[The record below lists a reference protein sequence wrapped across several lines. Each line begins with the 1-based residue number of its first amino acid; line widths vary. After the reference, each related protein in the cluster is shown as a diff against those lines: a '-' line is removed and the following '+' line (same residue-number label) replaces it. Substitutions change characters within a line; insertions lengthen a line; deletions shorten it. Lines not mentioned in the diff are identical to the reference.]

1 MVDYQFVNFFNKKK
15 KQTNSRIEEISQNN
29 FMHYFSNKDNNKVLS
44 LFFFLSLAI
53 KHNNEILSLHMQIYK
68 TSSNTSAQR

>member
-1 MVDYQFVNFFNKKK
+1 
-15 KQTNSRIEEISQNN
+15 
-29 FMHYFSNKDNNKVLS
+29 MHYFSNKDNNKVLS

-68 TSSNTSAQR
+68 TSSNTSTQR